1 MIETLIQSPVSF
13 LTSLLAIIAAISI
26 HEFSHAW
33 AADRLGDPTPRLQG
47 RLTLNPRAHLDPI
60 GTLMLVLFR
69 FGWGKPVQFD
79 PFNLKNPRRDA
90 MLIGLA
96 GPGSNL
102 ITATIVAL
110 IFNFQ
115 FPIFNQ
121 FFPQSGIL
129 GGAGTIFN
137 SLIINFIVIS
147 IVLAVFNLVPVHPLD
162 GGKIIMGLLPRET
175 AKEFEA
181 LMRVWGTAI
190 LIFLIFPWGGTAPV
204 FYLVGPVISLLLG
217 VLLPGTGRLI

>member
-115 FPIFNQ
+115 FSFFHQ
-121 FFPQSGIL
+121 FS
-129 GGAGTIFN
+129 IFN

>member
-1 MIETLIQSPVSF
+1 MIGTLFSSPVAF

-47 RLTLNPRAHLDPI
+47 RLTLNPKAHLDPI
-60 GTLMLVLFR
+60 GTLMLILFR
-69 FGWGKPVQFD
+69 FGWGKPVMFD

-96 GPGSNL
+96 GPASNL
-102 ITATIVAL
+102 ITATIIAV
-110 IFNFQ
+110 IFNFSARGGPAFGWQ
-115 FPIFNQ
+115 F
-121 FFPQSGIL
+121 S
-129 GGAGTIFN
+129 IFN

-147 IVLAVFNLVPVHPLD
+147 VVLAVFNLVPVHPLD
-162 GGKIIMGLLPRET
+162 GGKIIAGLLPKET
-175 AKEFEA
+175 AREFEA
-181 LMRVWGTAI
+181 VMRTWGTMI
-190 LIFLIFPWGGTAPV
+190 LIFLIFPWGGTSAV
-204 FYLVGPVISLLLG
+204 FYLIGPIISIILG